1 METLIVSAYPADL
14 RHRFR
19 IKEAVKKPAKEEEKT
34 PTEVEEK
41 SSKEETRGEATYA
54 YTDEVSDFVK
64 KCQVKV
70 VYSPDFRFTR
80 RKHYFT
86 SFYKRLNK
94 KAEDNRLE
102 LERSRT
108 EATNGSFV
116 TLEDK
121 LKVLEDMMLTVT
133 AEELK
138 VVESKMER
146 EKEVKVG
153 EEVNEGE
160 SRVKS
165 TILDKDGFSGTK
177 NCSDGKGKN
186 SLMWKRLKELLEEN
200 NAPKTWADIKITS
213 QKHPIDPSCYGKE
226 VIRKII
232 HKKKPKRRLKVPF
245 TRGSRLPQRLSRELY
260 EQISSSESSQN
271 VGIKKHASQNDEK
284 SSQNVGI
291 EKQPSQNDEKSSQ
304 NVGMILNIG
313 RQRPLYHEQFEYLQS
328 FENANFI
335 SADWAKLAAS
345 AVQPSPTSCKV
356 SRLLIP
362 VLCDKLVKLI
372 ECQDELKK
380 FDKNV
385 EYGMER
391 LDMDGEEE
399 EEERKEEEEEK
410 KKVKRKS
417 AISSVVKGV
426 VAKLVDTVVADEED
440 LNLDEVVS
448 QRRVGRE
455 LKRLNAS
462 LIEVEEE
469 AARPPDDADNNL
481 AKVEKE
487 YHQTVFKKKDKII
500 FMKGNNKR
508 ARRRPMKLDDHVF
521 EVGEE
526 NEVEEEEATK
536 RSRIDPAKEYKT
548 DLIRQVEASVEHE
561 LSNPPIRDCF
571 VKLVNAKLDQLQKPS
586 AIVNDSDE
594 TSENPTPIV
603 NNSDETY
610 VEEIC
615 SLPKFNL
622 KVPEH
627 VTRPPL
633 YKIGCD
639 NDVGPSKCKKRKIEE
654 SEMVNSSPLSS
665 IVRTKDLNGLKLGSL
680 SSNSDLPAVQQKRV
694 LLNNNSSHNSK
705 VVPDAQKRIKTLK
718 PVLTPRNNDQQP
730 TIPSPDKDGSPK
742 RIKTL
747 QPALPSP
754 DKDGSPKRIKTL
766 QPALPSPG
774 QDGSPK
780 RIKTLQPALPSFGKD
795 GSPKLIKTLQPALP
809 SPGKDG
815 SPKRIKTLQPALP
828 SPGKDGSPKRIKTLL
843 PVLTPRNVDQQPA
856 IPSPDKHD
864 KDGILL
870 PVLSTVNVCSNLAL
884 PEADEAAPVAKRL
897 KSMEPEPKLAI
908 KIHSVVSLSGG
919 TINPFENNSPP
930 KTNGLVVPTEVRFKE
945 IAGDFEKTTYNNKD
959 VVSRSQYEFGIHIL
973 KRDSFSEMVYMPY
986 AYDMKHNEDGYFGM
1000 YFHRGTPDTVMVGP
1014 FQTNEDPQIFVH
1026 RGRNPVCVT
1035 LANKWCEDKD
1045 FLDTFWNCHNKVLL
1059 KHIVKYA
1066 YANRA
1071 YVYKTRKPQPKFIN
1085 IIRRSLNVS
1094 NHQTLNST
1102 RNLCAEPAPP
1112 VELESTES
1120 KKVDVDPVEDG
1131 ENNRVRSLKPA
1142 PPVELESTESKKVD
1156 VDPVED
1162 GENNRVRSLKKA
1174 EAVGKSEH
1182 EPMEPKAGEN
1192 TQVRSLKKAEAENP
1206 ETGDQVVNDNG
1217 CEPEAGTPNKDGEC
1231 TTDKVKEAKR
1241 ESKSVTPISEQPT
1254 LSDHLIEK
1262 ERQFFEFARKLNTLA
1277 LNSVKLSVKN
1287 NEMNQ
1292 SVKDNVKLSF
1302 KNNEMNQSVKDNVEL
1317 TSVAKKKKKTVTF
1330 ADELL
1335 LVMPES
1341 PKKVDA
1347 DTELVKQNSLP
1358 VRKDVKIVGF
1368 DKGNPEVIEK
1378 NNAAEIDSHLIKQN
1392 ALSVCKDLEI
1402 VRKVDDGTKIENK
1415 NLVEAGVK
1423 DLDIIIRKFDAKGN
1437 VVSEVEKKGNAAEI
1451 DSRFVSN
1458 NALSVR
1464 KDSEIKKHFNKIEI
1478 KNKNAVEAGGR
1489 DFDIIIRNVD
1499 EKGKV
1504 VSEVEKKSNA
1514 AEIDSCL
1521 VRKNAIS
1528 VRKDLEIVR
1537 KGDNITEINNKN
1549 AVEGEGSDLVIWV
1562 IDDKGNLVKKNALLQ
1577 KNKVDHTSN
1586 NRKDTNPIEPKVI
1599 ETIDL
1604 CESEPTVPNVTL
1616 TETRAEPTE
1625 RDMSKKSA
1633 KVAKSIEKQPK
1644 VERKIYPTI
1653 GFRKIEP
1660 KPTTLFFDKGTSKM
1674 FFRVDNAKS
1683 ILNLEKLQTPNSAKQ
1698 TEAVEV
1704 HNPVIT
1710 TPTQAKKPATNQIQ
1724 TTKVIEPTKS
1734 TNQVQVLPT
1743 TSSSAA
1749 SKSTI
1754 KMQAKNPATNE
1765 IQATKVIEATKSTNQ
1780 VQVLQ
1785 TTSSSAAS
1793 KFTIQFQ
1800 TRNPATNI
1808 IQATKV
1814 IETTNSTN
1822 KDQCLPK
1829 VIQIPR
1835 FLIPNAANGSPI
1847 QIQALPKVIQIPRIL
1862 NPNAATKQSFGPQYL
1877 QLSPLTDGQE
1887 KKFSIQHLIPYDDD
1901 DTMQSAGEKSV
1912 GGLTKQNPS
1921 DKPMPH
1927 VVQIDGKKF
1936 LQTLPSTSSLSA
1948 TEIQSML
1955 SKGNNK
1961 VLITM
1966 GKTDKLVSLQNN
1978 QSVVRLTKTLGLQA
1992 TQSPTNSIQPPSSSL
2007 NLPSD
2012 VSKLT
2017 TTVTLKE
2024 APSISISNLAEKS
2037 VSQPTSVQKVT
2048 PPEKVSPF
2056 KVVVVSNHAE
2066 KTSESTKSHEK
2077 SPKVSKGNQTNL
2089 PKVTIKTIPKKV
2101 SVTDYAENTSDP
2113 TNTPKEVSPLE
2124 TSIMNHHENTSH
2136 PTNTP
2141 KEVSTLEAS
2150 IMNHHENTPD
2160 PTNTPKE
2167 VPPLEAS
2174 ITTHPENTTELI
2186 KSPEKTTQQEK
2197 TEFEVI
2203 EALKNNPEYMLSFGL
2218 SFSND
2223 W

>member
-34 PTEVEEK
+34 PTEVEK

-70 VYSPDFRFTR
+70 FYSPDFRFTR

-271 VGIKKHASQNDEK
+271 VGI
-284 SSQNVGI
+284 

-399 EEERKEEEEEK
+399 EEERKEEEEE
-410 KKVKRKS
+410 
-417 AISSVVKGV
+417 
-426 VAKLVDTVVADEED
+426 
-440 LNLDEVVS
+440 
-448 QRRVGRE
+448 
-455 LKRLNAS
+455 
-462 LIEVEEE
+462 
-469 AARPPDDADNNL
+469 
-481 AKVEKE
+481 
-487 YHQTVFKKKDKII
+487 
-500 FMKGNNKR
+500 
-508 ARRRPMKLDDHVF
+508 
-521 EVGEE
+521 
-526 NEVEEEEATK
+526 EATK

-586 AIVNDSDE
+586 PIVNDSDE

-610 VEEIC
+610 IEEIC

-633 YKIGCD
+633 YKIGST

-665 IVRTKDLNGLKLGSL
+665 IVRTEDLNGLKLGSL
-680 SSNSDLPAVQQKRV
+680 SSNSDLPAVQQKHV

-718 PVLTPRNNDQQP
+718 PVLTPRNIDQQP
-730 TIPSPDKDGSPK
+730 TI
-742 RIKTL
+742 
-747 QPALPSP
+747 PSP

-780 RIKTLQPALPSFGKD
+780 RIKTLQPALPS
-795 GSPKLIKTLQPALP
+795 
-809 SPGKDG
+809 PGQDG

-828 SPGKDGSPKRIKTLL
+828 SLGKDGSPKRIKTLL

-870 PVLSTVNVCSNLAL
+870 PVLSTVNVCSNLAI
-884 PEADEAAPVAKRL
+884 PEAAPVAKRL

-919 TINPFENNSPP
+919 TINPFENNSPQ

-973 KRDSFSEMVYMPY
+973 KRDSFSEMVYIPY

-1162 GENNRVRSLKKA
+1162 GENNRVRSLKPAPPVELESTESKKVDVDPV
-1174 EAVGKSEH
+1174 ED
-1182 EPMEPKAGEN
+1182 GEN
-1192 TQVRSLKKAEAENP
+1192 NRVRSLKPAPPVELES
-1206 ETGDQVVNDNG
+1206 T
-1217 CEPEAGTPNKDGEC
+1217 
-1231 TTDKVKEAKR
+1231 
-1241 ESKSVTPISEQPT
+1241 ESKKLMSIQLKMVKT
-1254 LSDHLIEK
+1254 IE
-1262 ERQFFEFARKLNTLA
+1262 
-1277 LNSVKLSVKN
+1277 
-1287 NEMNQ
+1287 
-1292 SVKDNVKLSF
+1292 
-1302 KNNEMNQSVKDNVEL
+1302 
-1317 TSVAKKKKKTVTF
+1317 
-1330 ADELL
+1330 
-1335 LVMPES
+1335 
-1341 PKKVDA
+1341 
-1347 DTELVKQNSLP
+1347 
-1358 VRKDVKIVGF
+1358 
-1368 DKGNPEVIEK
+1368 
-1378 NNAAEIDSHLIKQN
+1378 
-1392 ALSVCKDLEI
+1392 
-1402 VRKVDDGTKIENK
+1402 
-1415 NLVEAGVK
+1415 
-1423 DLDIIIRKFDAKGN
+1423 
-1437 VVSEVEKKGNAAEI
+1437 
-1451 DSRFVSN
+1451 
-1458 NALSVR
+1458 
-1464 KDSEIKKHFNKIEI
+1464 
-1478 KNKNAVEAGGR
+1478 
-1489 DFDIIIRNVD
+1489 
-1499 EKGKV
+1499 
-1504 VSEVEKKSNA
+1504 
-1514 AEIDSCL
+1514 
-1521 VRKNAIS
+1521 
-1528 VRKDLEIVR
+1528 
-1537 KGDNITEINNKN
+1537 
-1549 AVEGEGSDLVIWV
+1549 SDL
-1562 IDDKGNLVKKNALLQ
+1562 
-1577 KNKVDHTSN
+1577 
-1586 NRKDTNPIEPKVI
+1586 
-1599 ETIDL
+1599 
-1604 CESEPTVPNVTL
+1604 
-1616 TETRAEPTE
+1616 
-1625 RDMSKKSA
+1625 
-1633 KVAKSIEKQPK
+1633 
-1644 VERKIYPTI
+1644 
-1653 GFRKIEP
+1653 
-1660 KPTTLFFDKGTSKM
+1660 
-1674 FFRVDNAKS
+1674 
-1683 ILNLEKLQTPNSAKQ
+1683 
-1698 TEAVEV
+1698 
-1704 HNPVIT
+1704 
-1710 TPTQAKKPATNQIQ
+1710 
-1724 TTKVIEPTKS
+1724 
-1734 TNQVQVLPT
+1734 
-1743 TSSSAA
+1743 
-1749 SKSTI
+1749 
-1754 KMQAKNPATNE
+1754 
-1765 IQATKVIEATKSTNQ
+1765 
-1780 VQVLQ
+1780 
-1785 TTSSSAAS
+1785 
-1793 KFTIQFQ
+1793 
-1800 TRNPATNI
+1800 
-1808 IQATKV
+1808 
-1814 IETTNSTN
+1814 
-1822 KDQCLPK
+1822 
-1829 VIQIPR
+1829 
-1835 FLIPNAANGSPI
+1835 
-1847 QIQALPKVIQIPRIL
+1847 
-1862 NPNAATKQSFGPQYL
+1862 
-1877 QLSPLTDGQE
+1877 
-1887 KKFSIQHLIPYDDD
+1887 
-1901 DTMQSAGEKSV
+1901 
-1912 GGLTKQNPS
+1912 
-1921 DKPMPH
+1921 
-1927 VVQIDGKKF
+1927 
-1936 LQTLPSTSSLSA
+1936 
-1948 TEIQSML
+1948 
-1955 SKGNNK
+1955 
-1961 VLITM
+1961 
-1966 GKTDKLVSLQNN
+1966 
-1978 QSVVRLTKTLGLQA
+1978 
-1992 TQSPTNSIQPPSSSL
+1992 
-2007 NLPSD
+2007 
-2012 VSKLT
+2012 
-2017 TTVTLKE
+2017 
-2024 APSISISNLAEKS
+2024 
-2037 VSQPTSVQKVT
+2037 
-2048 PPEKVSPF
+2048 
-2056 KVVVVSNHAE
+2056 
-2066 KTSESTKSHEK
+2066 
-2077 SPKVSKGNQTNL
+2077 
-2089 PKVTIKTIPKKV
+2089 
-2101 SVTDYAENTSDP
+2101 
-2113 TNTPKEVSPLE
+2113 
-2124 TSIMNHHENTSH
+2124 
-2136 PTNTP
+2136 
-2141 KEVSTLEAS
+2141 
-2150 IMNHHENTPD
+2150 
-2160 PTNTPKE
+2160 
-2167 VPPLEAS
+2167 
-2174 ITTHPENTTELI
+2174 
-2186 KSPEKTTQQEK
+2186 
-2197 TEFEVI
+2197 
-2203 EALKNNPEYMLSFGL
+2203 
-2218 SFSND
+2218 
-2223 W
+2223 

>member
-1 METLIVSAYPADL
+1 MS
-14 RHRFR
+14 
-19 IKEAVKKPAKEEEKT
+19 KK
-34 PTEVEEK
+34 
-41 SSKEETRGEATYA
+41 
-54 YTDEVSDFVK
+54 
-64 KCQVKV
+64 
-70 VYSPDFRFTR
+70 
-80 RKHYFT
+80 
-86 SFYKRLNK
+86 
-94 KAEDNRLE
+94 
-102 LERSRT
+102 
-108 EATNGSFV
+108 
-116 TLEDK
+116 
-121 LKVLEDMMLTVT
+121 
-133 AEELK
+133 
-138 VVESKMER
+138 
-146 EKEVKVG
+146 
-153 EEVNEGE
+153 
-160 SRVKS
+160 
-165 TILDKDGFSGTK
+165 
-177 NCSDGKGKN
+177 
-186 SLMWKRLKELLEEN
+186 
-200 NAPKTWADIKITS
+200 
-213 QKHPIDPSCYGKE
+213 
-226 VIRKII
+226 
-232 HKKKPKRRLKVPF
+232 
-245 TRGSRLPQRLSRELY
+245 
-260 EQISSSESSQN
+260 
-271 VGIKKHASQNDEK
+271 
-284 SSQNVGI
+284 
-291 EKQPSQNDEKSSQ
+291 NDEKSSQ

-345 AVQPSPTSCKV
+345 AVQPSPTTCKV

-362 VLCDKLVKLI
+362 VQCDKLVKLI
-372 ECQDELKK
+372 ECQDEFKK

-391 LDMDGEEE
+391 LDVDGEEE
-399 EEERKEEEEEK
+399 EEERKEEEEEEEKK

-440 LNLDEVVS
+440 LNLDKVVS
-448 QRRVGRE
+448 QRRVSRE

-481 AKVEKE
+481 AKVKKE
-487 YHQTVFKKKDKII
+487 YHQTVFMKKDKII

-508 ARRRPMKLDDHVF
+508 ARRCPMKLDDHVF

-526 NEVEEEEATK
+526 NEVEEEATK
-536 RSRIDPAKEYKT
+536 RSRIDPAKEYNT

-571 VKLVNAKLDQLQKPS
+571 VKLVKAKLDQLQKPS
-586 AIVNDSDE
+586 PIVNDSDE

-603 NNSDETY
+603 NNSEENY

-633 YKIGCD
+633 YKIGST

-705 VVPDAQKRIKTLK
+705 DVPDAQKRIKTLK
-718 PVLTPRNNDQQP
+718 PVLTPRKIDQQP

-747 QPALPSP
+747 QPALPSH
-754 DKDGSPKRIKTL
+754 DKDGSPKRIKTLQPALPSPGQDGSPKLIKTL

-780 RIKTLQPALPSFGKD
+780 RIKTLQPALPSPGKD
-795 GSPKLIKTLQPALP
+795 GSPQCIKTLQPALP
-809 SPGKDG
+809 SPGKDRSPKRFKTLQPALPTPGQDG
-815 SPKRIKTLQPALP
+815 SSKRIKTLQPALP
-828 SPGKDGSPKRIKTLL
+828 SPGQDGSPKRIK
-843 PVLTPRNVDQQPA
+843 
-856 IPSPDKHD
+856 
-864 KDGILL
+864 
-870 PVLSTVNVCSNLAL
+870 
-884 PEADEAAPVAKRL
+884 
-897 KSMEPEPKLAI
+897 
-908 KIHSVVSLSGG
+908 
-919 TINPFENNSPP
+919 
-930 KTNGLVVPTEVRFKE
+930 TEVRFKE

-973 KRDSFSEMVYMPY
+973 KRDSVSEMVYMPY

-1000 YFHRGTPDTVMVGP
+1000 YFHRGSPDTVMVGP
-1014 FQTNEDPQIFVH
+1014 FQMNEDPQIFVH

-1085 IIRRSLNVS
+1085 IIRRSLYVS

-1131 ENNRVRSLKPA
+1131 EKNRVRSLRPA

-1156 VDPVED
+1156 VDPLED
-1162 GENNRVRSLKKA
+1162 
-1174 EAVGKSEH
+1174 
-1182 EPMEPKAGEN
+1182 GEN

-1206 ETGDQVVNDNG
+1206 ETGDQLVNDNG

-1277 LNSVKLSVKN
+1277 LNSVKLSI
-1287 NEMNQ
+1287 
-1292 SVKDNVKLSF
+1292 

-1347 DTELVKQNSLP
+1347 DTELVEQNSLP

-1392 ALSVCKDLEI
+1392 ALSVRKDL
-1402 VRKVDDGTKIENK
+1402 
-1415 NLVEAGVK
+1415 
-1423 DLDIIIRKFDAKGN
+1423 
-1437 VVSEVEKKGNAAEI
+1437 
-1451 DSRFVSN
+1451 
-1458 NALSVR
+1458 
-1464 KDSEIKKHFNKIEI
+1464 EIKKHFNKIEI

-1537 KGDNITEINNKN
+1537 KGD
-1549 AVEGEGSDLVIWV
+1549 
-1562 IDDKGNLVKKNALLQ
+1562 
-1577 KNKVDHTSN
+1577 KVDHTSN

-1710 TPTQAKKPATNQIQ
+1710 TRTQAKKPATNQNQQQIKTSNKSTQ
-1724 TTKVIEPTKS
+1724 AKKPATNQNQQQINQQQVIEPTKS

-1749 SKSTI
+1749 SKFTI
-1754 KMQAKNPATNE
+1754 KMQAKNPAT
-1765 IQATKVIEATKSTNQ
+1765 KVIEPPKSTNQ
-1780 VQVLQ
+1780 VQVLP

-1800 TRNPATNI
+1800 TRNPATNKI
-1808 IQATKV
+1808 PSTKV

-1847 QIQALPKVIQIPRIL
+1847 QIQALPKLIQIPRIL

-1877 QLSPLTDGQE
+1877 LLSPLTDGQE

-1901 DTMQSAGEKSV
+1901 DTPQSAGEKSV
-1912 GGLTKQNPS
+1912 GLTKQNPS
-1921 DKPMPH
+1921 DKPMAH

-1936 LQTLPSTSSLSA
+1936 LQSLPSTSSLSA

-2012 VSKLT
+2012 ASKLT

-2101 SVTDYAENTSDP
+2101 SVTDYAENTSDIQSLEKQPELPKGNQTKVPKVSTETPKEVSPLEASIMNHHENTSHPTNTPKEVSTPEASIMNHHENTPDP

-2167 VPPLEAS
+2167 VSPLETSIMNHHENTSDPTNTPKEVPPLEAS
-2174 ITTHPENTTELI
+2174 ITTHPENTTEPI
-2186 KSPEKTTQQEK
+2186 KSPEETTQQEK